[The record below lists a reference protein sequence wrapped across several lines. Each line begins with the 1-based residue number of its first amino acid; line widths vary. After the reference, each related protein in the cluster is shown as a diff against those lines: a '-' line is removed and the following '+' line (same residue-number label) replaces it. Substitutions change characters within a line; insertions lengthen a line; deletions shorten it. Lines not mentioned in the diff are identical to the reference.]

1 MSYWN
6 CDNPREHKR
15 QGERDF
21 ERYGSY
27 GYDSRKYNDHWD
39 DCNKAYKDG
48 FDEARREWEYEQERQ
63 REREEE
69 EAAERR
75 RIRAQHEQERYWA
88 EQEEYENERSRQE
101 YEQECQQDE
110 ATT

>member
-6 CDNPREHKR
+6 CDNPCEHKR

-21 ERYGSY
+21 ERKGSY
-27 GYDSRKYNDHWD
+27 GYDSHKYNDHWD

-48 FDEARREWEYEQERQ
+48 FDEARREHEYQQERQ

-69 EAAERR
+69 EAAEHR
-75 RIRAQHEQERYWA
+75 RIRAQHEQERQWA
-88 EQEEYENERSRQE
+88 EQEEYETERRRLRA
-101 YEQECQQDE
+101 
-110 ATT
+110 ATRGDDTGA